1 MNDRG
6 AAAGWMDVS
15 TRRTHSL
22 SEIREGK
29 KKKKEKKGAVAVVVS
44 FLTEHRASRH
54 IFAVVLG
61 ESCSRC
67 SADGNGQRGLGSAKL
82 THARAS
88 HGCVLLT

>member
-22 SEIREGK
+22 SEIREEK
-29 KKKKEKKGAVAVVVS
+29 RKKGAVAVVVS